1 MSMYSIYNILS
12 GVAIGF
18 LIGVLR
24 MWKMHQ
30 AHKAEL
36 DAMRRES
43 MRSVNEAMDRM
54 KEMMKKDQ

>member
-18 LIGVLR
+18 LIGVLQ

-30 AHKAEL
+30 AHKVEL
-36 DAMRRES
+36 ENLRREN
-43 MRSVNEAMDRM
+43 MHAVNEALDRM